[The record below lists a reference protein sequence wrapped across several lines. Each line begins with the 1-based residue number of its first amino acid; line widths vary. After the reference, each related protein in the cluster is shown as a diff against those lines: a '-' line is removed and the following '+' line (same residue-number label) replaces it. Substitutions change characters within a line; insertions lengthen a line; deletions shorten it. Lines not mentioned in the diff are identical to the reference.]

1 MSSPELVAGLAP
13 VDVIVSASPLTSA
26 ELRVRVTAAPLAEA
40 FVTASALAVPPD
52 GITVTEYPAPPEPLF
67 TKAIFPAPWVAA
79 AVSVTLVGEDERL
92 STGALLTV

>member
-1 MSSPELVAGLAP
+1 MSSPELVAGLLP
-13 VDVIVSASPLTSA
+13 VAVIVSASPLASA
-26 ELRVRVTAAPLAEA
+26 VLRVRITVAPLAEA

-79 AVSVTLVGEDERL
+79 AVSVRLLGDDERL